1 MKNPA
6 VAEAILRQ
14 ENVSLEAVGEDKKVD
29 ELKLA
34 LRMINMSVRC
44 GEQYIPD
51 GKKLKVTIPPM
62 GVEAM
67 RQRTIQALEQCEL
80 DIQLQQP
87 PQPHHE
93 NPPQK

>member
-1 MKNPA
+1 M
-6 VAEAILRQ
+6 EAILRQ
-14 ENVSLEAVGEDKKVD
+14 ESVSLEAVGEDKKVD

-34 LRMINMSVRC
+34 LRMINMNVRC
-44 GEQYIPD
+44 GEQYVPG
-51 GKKLKVTIPPM
+51 GKILKVTIPPM

-87 PQPHHE
+87 PQQHHE
-93 NPPQK
+93 NPSPK